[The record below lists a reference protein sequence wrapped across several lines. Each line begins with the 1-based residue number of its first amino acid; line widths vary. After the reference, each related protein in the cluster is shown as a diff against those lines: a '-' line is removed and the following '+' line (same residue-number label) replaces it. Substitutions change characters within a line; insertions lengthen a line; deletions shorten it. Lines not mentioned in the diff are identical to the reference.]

1 MDSPDRPGSALA
13 YWTTGPDAGELRAEP
28 LPPRGDDDVLVRT
41 LASGVSRGTEL
52 LVHRHQVPPK
62 IAPLMRAPYQVGD
75 LPGPVKYGYLN
86 VGVVEAGPAE
96 LVGRR
101 VFCLHPHQDRY
112 VVPATAVV
120 PVPDGVPTQ
129 RAVLAGT
136 VETAV
141 NAMWD
146 AAPRIGDRVAV
157 VGAGMV
163 GLAVALLLRRHPL
176 QRLEVVETSAS
187 RRDQVRA
194 LGLTA
199 VTPEQAQGDC
209 DLAVHTSASSAGLA
223 TCLDLLGVE
232 GEVIEMSWYGTRT
245 PEVPLGGAFHAK
257 RLSVRASQVSRVSP
271 ARSARRGFADRLA
284 VALAALG
291 DDTFDELLSPAVD
304 FADLPATMVELAD
317 GRRDAVCQI
326 VTYPAPSP
334 DQQE

>member
-1 MDSPDRPGSALA
+1 M
-13 YWTTGPDAGELRAEP
+13 
-28 LPPRGDDDVLVRT
+28 RT

-52 LVHRHQVPPK
+52 LVHRHQVPPE

-96 LVGRR
+96 LQGRR
-101 VFCLHPHQDRY
+101 VFCLYPHQDRY
-112 VVPATAVV
+112 VVPAAAVV
-120 PVPDGVPTQ
+120 PVPDDVPTH

-141 NAMWD
+141 NALWD

-176 QRLEVVETSAS
+176 QHLEVVETSAS
-187 RRDQVRA
+187 RREQVRT

-199 VTPEQAQGDC
+199 VEPDQAVVDC
-209 DLAVHTSASSAGLA
+209 DLTFHTSATSAGLT

-232 GEVIEMSWYGTRT
+232 GEVVEMSWYGTRT

-271 ARSARRGFADRLA
+271 ARSARRGYADRLA
-284 VALAALG
+284 VALAALA
-291 DDTFDELLSPAVD
+291 DDAFDELLSPAVD
-304 FADLPATMVELAD
+304 LADLPATMVELAD
-317 GRRDAVCQI
+317 GRRDAVCQL
-326 VTYPAPSP
+326 VTYPDPSP